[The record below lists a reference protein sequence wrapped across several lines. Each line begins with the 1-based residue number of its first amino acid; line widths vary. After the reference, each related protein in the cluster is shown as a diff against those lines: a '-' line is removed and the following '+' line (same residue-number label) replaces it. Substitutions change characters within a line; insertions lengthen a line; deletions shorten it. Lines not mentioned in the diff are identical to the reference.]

1 MILKTK
7 MKLISAKL
15 VICLYVIATHIKDT
29 KTHKTKKQV
38 KYKEKPMT
46 KEWEFVSFVLTEL
59 GDRPSVK
66 KVKSL
71 WQFPEHVHL
80 DVQAIW
86 VKF

>member
-46 KEWEFVSFVLTEL
+46 KE
-59 GDRPSVK
+59 
-66 KVKSL
+66 
-71 WQFPEHVHL
+71 
-80 DVQAIW
+80 
-86 VKF
+86 